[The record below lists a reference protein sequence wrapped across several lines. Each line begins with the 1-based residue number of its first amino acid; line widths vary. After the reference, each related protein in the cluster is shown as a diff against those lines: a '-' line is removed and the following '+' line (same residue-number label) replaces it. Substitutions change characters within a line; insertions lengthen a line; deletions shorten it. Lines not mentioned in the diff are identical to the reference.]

1 MESFSLPVTYIGRVT
16 TLDSNRVQKIQRELE
31 EVIKIVRSDIDR
43 IIERESRLKNLT
55 VRADEMEARAG
66 QFSRK
71 AIQVRRNIWWR
82 GAHEMEAR
90 AGQFSRKAIQ
100 VRRNIWWRGA
110 RLTITIVCTC
120 MLFVVGIIG

>member
-82 GAHEMEAR
+82 GA
-90 AGQFSRKAIQ
+90 
-100 VRRNIWWRGA
+100 